1 MLPDAKTGLIK
12 RLALAAAALALSGC
26 YYVHLATGQL
36 QMNRR
41 REPIADLVAR
51 EDTDA
56 ALRQRLDY
64 ADHARDFA
72 ISALGLPDNGSYRS
86 YADLGRPY
94 ATWNLFAAPEFSVKP
109 KRWCFPVAGC
119 VVYRGYFKEQRAERA
134 AKHMAGRGN
143 DVYIGPS
150 LAYSTL
156 GHLRDPVLNTM
167 LRYGDAELAALIF
180 HELAHQ
186 AAYVPGDSDF
196 NEAFATIVETE
207 GARRWLTH
215 LGRGDELDSFLA
227 SSRREQELAELMVA
241 TRERL
246 AAVYAGG
253 SPAEDM
259 RAAKAAEFSRLRE
272 SLTAL
277 GLKSAGEL
285 NNARLA
291 AVATYHRCVP
301 ALAALLAQH
310 DGDLP
315 AFYSAIRALARDAAA
330 RSALCPGDQRLALRG

>member
-1 MLPDAKTGLIK
+1 MLPDAQRRLIA
-12 RLALAAAALALSGC
+12 RLALAAGALALSGC
-26 YYVHLATGQL
+26 YYLQLAAGQL
-36 QMNRR
+36 EMNRS
-41 REPIADLVAR
+41 REPMADLIAR

-64 ADHARDFA
+64 ASRARDFA
-72 ISALGLPDNGSYRS
+72 ISDLGLPDNGSYLS

-109 KRWCFPVAGC
+109 QRWCFPVAGC
-119 VVYRGYFKEQRAERA
+119 VAYRGYFREQRAARA
-134 AKHMAGRGN
+134 ARHMAGRGN

-196 NEAFATIVETE
+196 NEAFATVVEDE

-215 LGRGDELDSFLA
+215 LGRDDELTAFLA
-227 SSRREQELAELMVA
+227 TSRREEQLVELMVA
-241 TRERL
+241 TRTRL
-246 AAVYAGG
+246 ASIYASS
-253 SPAEDM
+253 SPTEEMRGAKTAELT
-259 RAAKAAEFSRLRE
+259 RLRE

-277 GLKSAGEL
+277 GLDSAGDL

-301 ALAALLAQH
+301 ALTALLADH
-310 DGDLP
+310 GGNLP
-315 AFYSAIRALARDAAA
+315 AYYSAIRALARDAAG
-330 RSALCPGDQRLALRG
+330 REVLCPSDRR

>member
-1 MLPDAKTGLIK
+1 MLPDAQRRLIA
-12 RLALAAAALALSGC
+12 RLALAAGALALSGC
-26 YYVHLATGQL
+26 YYLHLAAGQFE
-36 QMNRR
+36 MNHR
-41 REPIADLVAR
+41 REPIADLIAR

-56 ALRQRLDY
+56 ALRQRLNY
-64 ADHARDFA
+64 ASRARDFA
-72 ISALGLPDNGSYRS
+72 ITDLGLPDNGSYRS

-109 KRWCFPVAGC
+109 QRWCFPVAGC
-119 VVYRGYFKEQRAERA
+119 VAYRGYFKEQRAVRA
-134 AKHMAGRGN
+134 ARHMADRGN

-186 AAYVPGDSDF
+186 QAYVPGDSDF
-196 NEAFATIVETE
+196 NEAFATVVEDE
-207 GARRWLTH
+207 GARRWLSH
-215 LGRGDELDSFLA
+215 LGRDDELTAFLA
-227 SSRREQELAELMVA
+227 TSRREEQLAELMVA
-241 TRERL
+241 TRLRL
-246 AAVYAGG
+246 AVIYE
-253 SPAEDM
+253 SSSSTEEM
-259 RAAKAAEFSRLRE
+259 RAAKTAELTRLRE

-277 GLKSAGEL
+277 GLDSAGDL

-301 ALAALLAQH
+301 ALIALLAEH
-310 DGDLP
+310 GGDLP
-315 AFYSAIRALARDAAA
+315 AYYSAIRALARDAAA
-330 RSALCPGDQRLALRG
+330 RNLLCASR